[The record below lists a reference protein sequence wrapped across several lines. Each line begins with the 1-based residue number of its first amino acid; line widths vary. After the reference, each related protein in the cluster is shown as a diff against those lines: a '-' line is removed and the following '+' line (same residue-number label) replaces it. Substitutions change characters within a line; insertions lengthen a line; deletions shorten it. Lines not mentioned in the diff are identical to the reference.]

1 MHMCVKLQILSS
13 DDNAVTSSSAPA
25 DNSDNVTS
33 VDDGDGL
40 QTLISTDLTDAD
52 TAAAADDQDDDIV
65 SRNLQKRQSVV
76 STSDYISQN

>member
-1 MHMCVKLQILSS
+1 MKLQILSS
-13 DDNAVTSSSAPA
+13 DDNVVTSSSAPA
-25 DNSDNVTS
+25 DSSDNVTS

-40 QTLISTDLTDAD
+40 QTLISTDVTDAD